1 MVSGCPAASSNVTPT
16 GFDTPHGTGPLPR
29 ISSGTARLPASV
41 CSSPTVTATW
51 SGPQFSAGEL
61 VGVGVGVSST
71 GAGVGLG
78 AGGAGGR

>member
-29 ISSGTARLPASV
+29 ISSGTARLPA
-41 CSSPTVTATW
+41 CLQLADGHRDW
-51 SGPQFSAGEL
+51 SGPQLSAGEL

-78 AGGAGGR
+78 AAGAGGR